1 MSDLKSLARRMQKL
15 EITIAKEANRIAQV
29 VATEMLKE
37 LVLGTPVDTSQALS
51 NWQVGLGA
59 GNYTT
64 RLPFY
69 LGFRGS
75 TQGQSASQAISV
87 GISQIAKKKPGQP
100 LHLTNALDYIEGLED
115 GSISR
120 QPGGFVARAMA
131 VGKYTVLNS
140 NLKVK

>member
-1 MSDLKSLARRMQKL
+1 MSDLRTLARRMAKL
-15 EITIAKEANRIAQV
+15 EKTLALEANRIAKT

-69 LGFRGS
+69 FGSRGS
-75 TQGQSASQAISV
+75 TYGQSSAQAISV
-87 GISQIAKKKPGQP
+87 GMAQIKKKAPGQP
-100 LHLTNALDYIEGLED
+100 LHLTNALDYIEALDD
-115 GSISR
+115 GTISR
-120 QPGGFVARAMA
+120 QPGGFVAKAMVA
-131 VGKYTVLNS
+131 GKYTILNAR
-140 NLKVK
+140 LKVK